1 MGRGKDVGRERVGVR
16 EDERVRQKGG
26 QRSRRER
33 RREEK
38 RKGGIEGSAM
48 IVKKK
53 AVVKDNRKSEDRKFR
68 HHARGKVKCSHSKS
82 RKLN

>member
-38 RKGGIEGSAM
+38 GRDGGISNDSKEEGG
-48 IVKKK
+48 
-53 AVVKDNRKSEDRKFR
+53 RER
-68 HHARGKVKCSHSKS
+68 
-82 RKLN
+82 